1 MSIDAAVLRGM
12 LRLARRREAADE
24 EGLVLRTGAAA
35 PDVRAS
41 LRRLEALGFV
51 ERRGERG
58 PRLTMEGLAAA
69 VALLPA
75 KARRAQRAPRR
86 ASRAA

>member
-1 MSIDAAVLRGM
+1 MSIDAMVLRAM
-12 LRLARRREAADE
+12 LRLSRRREAADE
-24 EGLVLRTGAAA
+24 EGLAVRAGATRGA
-35 PDVRAS
+35 VRAS

-51 ERRGERG
+51 ERRADRA
-58 PRLTMEGLAAA
+58 PRLTMQGLAAA

-75 KARRAQRAPRR
+75 RHTRPSRAPRR